1 MCVLCVSHL
10 RVCEGLHL
18 PSGHMDLSHVV
29 RAASAR
35 FQHCQGV
42 SFPCNEWIFRGRYF
56 ESLQII
62 LFLLILFS
70 WILVVSCVPPLLLCF
85 PGGNFPFH
93 STFIN
98 WNSISKSCL
107 FFLIYLLTQLF
118 IYISVD
124 SWHLILWIIIQY
136 DHYNPVIIQY
146 DQTVHLWFI

>member
-1 MCVLCVSHL
+1 MRVLLRVSHL

-35 FQHCQGV
+35 FQHCKGV

-56 ESLQII
+56 ETLQII

-70 WILVVSCVPPLLLCF
+70 WILVVSCVLPLLLCF
-85 PGGNFPFH
+85 PGGNFLFH
-93 STFIN
+93 STFIS

-107 FFLIYLLTQLF
+107 FFLIYLLTHSTFYLYQCGF
-118 IYISVD
+118 MAFNSVN
-124 SWHLILWIIIQY
+124 
-136 DHYNPVIIQY
+136 YNPVWS
-146 DQTVHLWFI
+146 L